1 MPNDSDYYVDD
12 NGIKRYAKGNGLS
25 KHPGSI
31 APGNG
36 PIGQP
41 ITTENTEEYRK
52 LRVQK
57 GQQAIADALAEHPD
71 CRTDADGLK
80 MIAHAQIEL
89 AADSSAGHASTG
101 AAKFIYQYGEYYR
114 DNTAKTPTMAVQIN
128 IGQGVI
134 DQAIDLSTVMLD
146 ETEDE

>member
-1 MPNDSDYYVDD
+1 MLETDTFTDD
-12 NGIKRYAKGNGLS
+12 NGIIRYSKGNSLG
-25 KHPGSI
+25 KHPSSI

-41 ITTENTEEYRK
+41 ITTENTDEYRN

-80 MIAHAQIEL
+80 MIAEAQITL
-89 AADSSAGHASTG
+89 AADPDAGHASTG

-114 DNTAKTPTMAVQIN
+114 DNQGRAPQLAIQIN
-128 IGQGVI
+128 ITPGVH
-134 DQAIDLSTVMLD
+134 DQATDLSSLVMLD
-146 ETEDE
+146 DNDDE